1 MTFARF
7 SLTRSVGG
15 AVLLT
20 LICVNTL
27 LLAGFGILDYIGEKH
42 RLQDEL
48 RYDLTV
54 AADQL
59 ADNLALPLWYMERD
73 HATRLVEG
81 IMQNDRMAA
90 VVVTDRDA
98 AGLYVGRTR
107 DRSWRPSP
115 VAEPPALD
123 RVLGEKRE
131 VRFNGTAVGT
141 VELFATTRFMD
152 TDLEASLRRI
162 VLRILG
168 LNAALALVLALVLRW
183 RVIGPLSRLE
193 RYAARVSLGDDA
205 GDAPDLTGLRW
216 EMASLGRTMAEMVR
230 RISSAQRKYRD
241 IFEHATEGIF
251 QTTFDGR
258 ILSANAAMAR
268 MLGYDSAQDLM
279 ETVTDTGR
287 QLFYRPEERRLM
299 LTRLLDEGSVTGLQ
313 LRFSRRDGQTIW
325 VLLNIRLV
333 RDSQGNPLYTE
344 GTLTDVTA
352 RVRAE
357 RRLEIL
363 NRHLREAV
371 KERTRRLAEKAAELE
386 AANARLQELDRLKSG
401 FLATVSHD
409 LRTPL
414 TSIMGFAKLIARDFA
429 KFFAPMAAGHERLTR
444 QADRITANLGIIE
457 SEGERLT
464 RLINDFL
471 DLSKIES
478 GRAQWRD
485 ATVDTAAIVARAADA
500 LSADLQAKPDVA
512 FAMDVAP
519 DLPALRIDPDR
530 LSQVLVNL
538 LGNAIKFTD
547 QGRVRLRAVANAQ
560 VLRVEVT
567 DTGQGIPR
575 ESLEKIFD
583 KFHQAEAGDTVEEG
597 QRRKGTGL
605 GLAICRQIVEH
616 YKGRIWA
623 ESELGQGSTF
633 VMELPLSRLSPEE
646 KKEGEEEGMPPAAGR
661 G

>member
-1 MTFARF
+1 MIPARF

-20 LICVNTL
+20 LVCVNTV
-27 LLAGFGILDYIGEKH
+27 LLAAFGLLDYAGE
-42 RLQDEL
+42 RRRYEAEL
-48 RYDLTV
+48 RYDLMV
-54 AADQL
+54 EADQL
-59 ADNLALPLWYMERD
+59 AANLATPLWVLDKEHVRRHLD
-73 HATRLVEG
+73 G
-81 IMQNDRMAA
+81 IMQNERIAA
-90 VVVTDRDA
+90 VVVTE
-98 AGLYVGRTR
+98 AGSPAVYVGRTR
-107 DRSWRPSP
+107 DRTWRPSP
-115 VAEPPALD
+115 VTEHPALD
-123 RVLGEKRE
+123 GVIGEKRPI
-131 VRFNGTAVGT
+131 RYQDTDLGT
-141 VELFATTRFMD
+141 VEIFATRQFVNQ
-152 TDLEASLRRI
+152 DLEGSFTRI
-162 VLRILG
+162 LLRILG
-168 LNAALALVLALVLRW
+168 LNACLALVLAVVLRW
-183 RVIGPLSRLE
+183 RVIGPLARLE

-205 GDAPDLTGLRW
+205 GQTPPLDGLRW
-216 EMASLGRTMAEMVR
+216 EMASLGRTMEEMVS

-258 ILSANAAMAR
+258 ILSANAAMAH
-268 MLGYDSAQDLM
+268 MLGYDSPQEFM
-279 ETVTDTGR
+279 ETVTDVGR
-287 QLFYRPEERRLM
+287 QLFHSPDERRRM
-299 LTRLLDEGSVTGLQ
+299 LTRLLSEDSVPGLQ
-313 LRFSRRDGQTIW
+313 LRFLRRDGQTIW

-333 RDSQGNPLYTE
+333 RDGKGNPLYTE

-386 AANARLQELDRLKSG
+386 AANLRLQELDRLKSG

-414 TSIMGFAKLIARDFA
+414 TSIMGFAKLITRDFT
-429 KFFAPMAAGHERLTR
+429 KFFAPFASGHERLTR
-444 QADRITANLGIIE
+444 QADRIAANLGIIE

-464 RLINDFL
+464 RLVNDFL

-485 ATVDTAAIVARAADA
+485 ATVDTAALIIRAAEA
-500 LSADLQAKPDVA
+500 SSADFAAKPDVD
-512 FAMDVAP
+512 FTMDVAT
-519 DLPALRIDPDR
+519 DLPPLHMDPDR
-530 LSQVLVNL
+530 LTQVLVNL
-538 LGNAIKFTD
+538 LGNAAKFTD
-547 QGRVRLRAVANAQ
+547 QGRVRLRAGVAGP

-583 KFHQAEAGDTVEEG
+583 KFHQAQAGDTVQEG

-623 ESELGQGSTF
+623 ESELGRGSTF
-633 VMELPLSRLSPEE
+633 LMDLPLPHLSPGEN
-646 KKEGEEEGMPPAAGR
+646 EGRE
-661 G
+661 